1 MQTIFSCYQW
11 YVSAC
16 TSNLTV
22 NNKVVHKNTMYP
34 EKIIQDFNIELKCVS
49 PVFTCCKYEEKIC
62 LYANIPKKANTEKG
76 ESLNLKNCEG
86 VVVIMIAH

>member
-11 YVSAC
+11 HISAC

-49 PVFTCCKYEEKIC
+49 PVFTCCKYE
-62 LYANIPKKANTEKG
+62 KKSVYKQTFQKRQT
-76 ESLNLKNCEG
+76 LKKVN
-86 VVVIMIAH
+86 H